1 MKTYYKN
8 NLKQAQL
15 ILESE
20 TSFVEEY
27 QLFMLRENDIPGI
40 LKMNFRYVD
49 DKMQY
54 YYDISGKTSFQMIH
68 EKKSLCLEDVRCL
81 TEAILQVVKELQ
93 KYMLSSERLLLDP
106 EYIFFEKGKYYFCF
120 YPPDDEDLRDK
131 FHRLTEFLVREVDY
145 KDEEGVRLAYTLH
158 KATMEEHFTI
168 EGILEDFEKVEEE
181 QTLDYTERMEQADLE
196 KMMIA
201 EKVELWE
208 PIRKLLEKRK
218 KPCK

>member
-168 EGILEDFEKVEEE
+168 ERILEDFEKAEEE
-181 QTLDYTERMEQADLE
+181 QTLDYAERMEQADLE
-196 KMMIA
+196 KIMIA

-218 KPCK
+218 RTCK